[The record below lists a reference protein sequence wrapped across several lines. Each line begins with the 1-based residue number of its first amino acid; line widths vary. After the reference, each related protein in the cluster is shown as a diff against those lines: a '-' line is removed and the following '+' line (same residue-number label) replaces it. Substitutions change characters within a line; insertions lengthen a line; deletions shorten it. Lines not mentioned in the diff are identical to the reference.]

1 MDCIYIALSQ
11 RYDLSKALYN
21 YCLTFTHSYRH
32 SDSDVGSAMQGDS
45 QLAGS
50 S

>member
-11 RYDLSKALYN
+11 RYDHSKVLYI

-32 SDSDVGSAMQGDS
+32 SYSDGVSAMQGDN